1 MTTCMDKEYTRGAT
15 GSMRGF
21 TKWARSMVTGF
32 IHGLMAVDMK
42 EIGSAVSNKVM
53 EFILGLT
60 AVDMKAIGSTV
71 SNKVMEFILGLTAV
85 DMKANGSTVSG
96 VDRASTYHQTE
107 GLRLESGK
115 METELDGLINAHI
128 IKVNLT

>member
-1 MTTCMDKEYTRGAT
+1 MDKEYTRGAT

-42 EIGSAVSNKVM
+42 EIGSA
-53 EFILGLT
+53 
-60 AVDMKAIGSTV
+60 V

>member
-15 GSMRGF
+15 GNMRGS

-32 IHGLMAVDMK
+32 IHGMM
-42 EIGSAVSNKVM
+42 
-53 EFILGLT
+53 

-71 SNKVMEFILGLTAV
+71 SNQVMEFILGLTAI

-96 VDRASTYHQTE
+96 VDRVSTYHQTE
-107 GLRLESGK
+107 GLRLESGT
-115 METELDGLINAHI
+115 MEIELDGFINAQI
-128 IKVNLT
+128 QVNLT